1 MGDQE
6 ELPLFDNSD
15 SGRSH
20 RYSGVLRRLASVA
33 APVARDAGSVIEHEE
48 LLGAARDVCRV
59 FFDDEAAGGLTRSE
73 IFARTRWGED
83 RRAVFENR
91 FGVFESLELLRP
103 ILDKAHQQRYVLNP
117 FGMAGVLMFDRAA
130 EHGGVDELLVLLSR
144 TKDELERGLV
154 TRDLLSERLDTLRGL
169 LGVWAQD
176 VARLVSTGT
185 IAELIEERGFHD
197 DTRLYEEVRTL
208 NDHVTDRYPDLDAAA
223 TRLLEAALH
232 YVSCVEDLIARVLD
246 EGGQRRDFSLLDPE
260 EYLTASIEA
269 NPALLSEVLDG
280 TVFDLPSPWVDASS
294 VITALEAY
302 APRIRPHRRPP
313 TPPDVGDEDPLERIE
328 AIAAAALRR
337 RELAAE
343 SLLQGADH
351 TDLTGTLRG
360 QPWVSSARLLA
371 DLLALDVERAAPFTV
386 TFGDSLLV
394 DPEAQLTYAAPSAL
408 RVQRAEPSAPEQA
421 EQKPETVVSP

>member
-1 MGDQE
+1 MENQG
-6 ELPLFDNSD
+6 ELRLFDGSD
-15 SGRSH
+15 SGKSH
-20 RYSGVLRRLASVA
+20 RYRGMLRRLAAVA
-33 APVARDAGSVIEHEE
+33 APVARDAGSVIEQEE

-59 FFDDEAAGGLTRSE
+59 FFDEEAAGGLTRSE
-73 IFARTRWGED
+73 IFARTGWGDD
-83 RRAVFENR
+83 RRAMFESR

-117 FGMAGVLMFDRAA
+117 SGMAGVLMFDRAA
-130 EHGGVDELLVLLSR
+130 QHGGVDELLVLLSR
-144 TKDELERGLV
+144 TKDELERGCAS
-154 TRDLLSERLDTLRGL
+154 RDLLSKRLDTLRGL

-176 VARLVSTGT
+176 VARLVTTGT

-208 NDHVTDRYPDLDAAA
+208 NDHVTDLHPDLDAAA

-269 NPALLSEVLDG
+269 NPARLSEVLNG
-280 TVFDLPSPWVDASS
+280 TVFDPPSPWVDASS

-302 APRIRPHRRPP
+302 APRSRPHRRPP
-313 TPPDVGDEDPLERIE
+313 TPSDVGDEDPLERIE
-328 AIAAAALRR
+328 AVAAAELHRR
-337 RELAAE
+337 ALAAE
-343 SLLQGADH
+343 ALLQGKDK

-360 QPWVSSARLLA
+360 QPWTSSARLLA
-371 DLLALDVERAAPFTV
+371 DLLALDVERTTPFTV
-386 TFGDSLLV
+386 AFGDSLLV
-394 DPEAQLTYAAPSAL
+394 DSEAQLTYAAPSTLNAQ
-408 RVQRAEPSAPEQA
+408 RVDPGVAGRADQA
-421 EQKPETVVSP
+421 TGTVVSS

>member
-1 MGDQE
+1 MGEQE
-6 ELPLFDNSD
+6 ELRLFDSSD
-15 SGRSH
+15 SGKSH
-20 RYSGVLRRLASVA
+20 KYRGVLRRLAAVA
-33 APVARDAGSVIEHEE
+33 APVARDAGSVIEQEA

-59 FFDDEAAGGLTRSE
+59 FFDEEAAGGLTRSE
-73 IFARTRWGED
+73 IFARTGWGDD
-83 RRAVFENR
+83 RRAMFESR

-130 EHGGVDELLVLLSR
+130 QHGGVDELLVLLSR

-154 TRDLLSERLDTLRGL
+154 SRDLLSERLDTLRGL

-176 VARLVSTGT
+176 VARLVTTGT

-269 NPALLSEVLDG
+269 NPALLAEVVDG
-280 TVFDLPSPWVDASS
+280 TVFDPPSPWVDASS

-302 APRIRPHRRPP
+302 APRTRPHRRPP
-313 TPPDVGDEDPLERIE
+313 TPPDVGDDDPLERIE
-328 AIAAAALRR
+328 ALAAAELRR

-343 SLLQGADH
+343 SLLQGADQ

-360 QPWVSSARLLA
+360 QSWAASARMLS
-371 DLLALDVERAAPFTV
+371 DLLALDVERTAPFRV
-386 TFGDSLLV
+386 AFGDSLLV
-394 DPEAQLTYAAPSAL
+394 DSEAQLTYLAPSTLHA
-408 RVQRAEPSAPEQA
+408 QRAERSAATEPDQVTEPA
-421 EQKPETVVSP
+421 VSS

>member
-1 MGDQE
+1 M
-6 ELPLFDNSD
+6 
-15 SGRSH
+15 
-20 RYSGVLRRLASVA
+20 
-33 APVARDAGSVIEHEE
+33 ARDAGSVIEQEA
-48 LLGAARDVCRV
+48 LLGAARDVCQV
-59 FFDDEAAGGLTRSE
+59 FFDEEAAGGLTRSE
-73 IFARTRWGED
+73 IFARTGWGDD
-83 RRAVFENR
+83 RRAMFESR

-130 EHGGVDELLVLLSR
+130 QHGGVDELLVLLSR

-154 TRDLLSERLDTLRGL
+154 SRDLLSERLDTLRGL

-185 IAELIEERGFHD
+185 IGELIEERGFHD

-208 NDHVTDRYPDLDAAA
+208 NDEVTDRYPDLDAAA

-269 NPALLSEVLDG
+269 TPTPLAEVLDG
-280 TVFDLPSPWVDASS
+280 TVFDLPAPWVDASS

-302 APRIRPHRRPP
+302 APRARPHRRPP
-313 TPPDVGDEDPLERIE
+313 TPPDVGDDDPLERIE
-328 AIAAAALRR
+328 ALAAAELHR

-343 SLLQGADH
+343 SLLQGADN

-360 QPWVSSARLLA
+360 QPWSSSARMLS
-371 DLLALDVERAAPFTV
+371 DLLALDVERTSPFTV
-386 TFGDSLLV
+386 AFGDSLLV
-394 DPEAQLTYAAPSAL
+394 DPEAPLTYAAPSTLHAQ
-408 RVQRAEPSAPEQA
+408 RVDPAAAEQA
-421 EQKPETVVSP
+421 DQAPNRAMST